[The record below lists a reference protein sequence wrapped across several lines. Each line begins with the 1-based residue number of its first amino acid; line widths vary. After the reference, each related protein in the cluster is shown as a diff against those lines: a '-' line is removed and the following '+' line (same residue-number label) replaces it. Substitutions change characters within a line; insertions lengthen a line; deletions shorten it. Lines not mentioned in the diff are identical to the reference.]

1 MCALSHLDGAS
12 AHRLHL
18 LPTSDSNSTPLIH
31 DRHAAG
37 SPEISDRVSCFLSTR
52 DYISL
57 PQESRRRKGGKNSI
71 SCVNRLQ
78 QVGRGSNLC
87 SLSSF
92 IHHTNFTGKVL
103 NLVTIPFILASHQNI
118 S

>member
-57 PQESRRRKGGKNSI
+57 PQESRRRKGGGKLHI
-71 SCVNRLQ
+71 
-78 QVGRGSNLC
+78 LC
-87 SLSSF
+87 
-92 IHHTNFTGKVL
+92 
-103 NLVTIPFILASHQNI
+103 
-118 S
+118 